1 LARFLK
7 IGALRLL
14 FPALLT
20 AALVLPV
27 AAAPTTSHVSYIV
40 SLGGINIAAVD
51 VALDDSGNRY
61 KLDVGANVTGLGQMV
76 ASGTAKADSSGRIV
90 GGRLVSEKFDLAT
103 RANGEDFSVRI
114 GYAGGNVASFVVDP
128 PILDNNGRVPIER
141 KHLIGVNDFLASF
154 VFKGGAL
161 GKSLCSR
168 TMHIFTGVERFDIA
182 MRYAGDDVATSQR
195 TGYQGPV
202 VLCSVKYTPVSG
214 HFTTSEITNYLT
226 QSDHILVWYA
236 PLGETGYFVPY
247 RVLMTTSV
255 GDLSMVL
262 TGMN

>member
-1 LARFLK
+1 LARFPNLK
-7 IGALRLL
+7 ALRLL
-14 FPALLT
+14 FPALLL
-20 AALVLPV
+20 AA
-27 AAAPTTSHVSYIV
+27 AAAPALAAPVSSHVSYIV

-51 VALDDSGNRY
+51 VELEDDGSRY
-61 KLDVGANVTGLGQMV
+61 QMDVAANVTGLGQMV
-76 ASGTAKADSSGRIV
+76 ASGTARVNSSGRIS

-114 GYAGGNVASFVVDP
+114 GYAGGNVASFIVDP

-141 KHLIGVNDFLASF
+141 KHLTGVNDFLASF

-161 GKSLCSR
+161 DKSLCAR
-168 TMHIFTGVERFDIA
+168 KMHIFTGVERFDIA
-182 MRYAGDDVATSQR
+182 MHYAGDDVATSQR